1 MDKVSVGIL
10 QSGQGRQMINDP
22 FDAAY
27 AYEKARTRKIER
39 RRAKLEEERLTREYM
54 AQQEMEKEAK
64 ANANATGAGAGAGGG
79 FGGEQ
84 KSEGPSFRQRK
95 AYRAAADKVKEVWSQ
110 GTGVKM
116 DQLKRR
122 RWSDSGSTIPLERSI
137 VPFGVSVD
145 DLYEDFDD
153 AVAAVEEEV
162 PVSR

>member
-1 MDKVSVGIL
+1 M
-10 QSGQGRQMINDP
+10 MNDP

-64 ANANATGAGAGAGGG
+64 ANANATGAAGGG

-145 DLYEDFDD
+145 DLYEDFDN
-153 AVAAVEEEV
+153 AVAAVEESAKVEEEV
-162 PVSR
+162 PVS

>member
-1 MDKVSVGIL
+1 
-10 QSGQGRQMINDP
+10 MISDP

-54 AQQEMEKEAK
+54 AQQEMEKEAR
-64 ANANATGAGAGAGGG
+64 ANATGAAAGGG

-84 KSEGPSFRQRK
+84 KRKGPSFRQRK

-145 DLYEDFDD
+145 DLYEDFDN
-153 AVAAVEEEV
+153 AVAAAVEEEV